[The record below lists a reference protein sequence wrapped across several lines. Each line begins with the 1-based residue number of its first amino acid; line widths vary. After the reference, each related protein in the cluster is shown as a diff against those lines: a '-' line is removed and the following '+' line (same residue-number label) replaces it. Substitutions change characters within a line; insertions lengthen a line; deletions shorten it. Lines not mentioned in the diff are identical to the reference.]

1 MSPPLSNE
9 TGQAGRTGSV
19 PDSARIEGGGLRAP
33 PIRWYC
39 RALLRAG
46 ICGKPALP
54 SLLGRGVNLAGPS
67 GYWVGHSSGS
77 FAVGLMSDREPGLA
91 SGSRGYTGR
100 RAVSGQFLR
109 RGAPRTGRR
118 YGFSPRGPGPVKRT
132 NCRQNQHPVQIAWAI
147 LLTGAGIRAGFVPPP
162 LTPQALQ
169 PADPP
174 RFISGFSSE
183 TYGSRRGF
191 LPPTAGGSLL
201 SPWRLAHQMHNHQI
215 DSAAGDGSATRK
227 KSSSEEKAR
236 PPAGLD
242 PSLTGTGYG
251 MGKW

>member
-1 MSPPLSNE
+1 MLDFAGNQHYPPSWVEASTSLDQVVIGSA
-9 TGQAGRTGSV
+9 TPVGASQWGLCRTGS
-19 PDSARIEGGGLRAP
+19 
-33 PIRWYC
+33 
-39 RALLRAG
+39 
-46 ICGKPALP
+46 
-54 SLLGRGVNLAGPS
+54 
-67 GYWVGHSSGS
+67 
-77 FAVGLMSDREPGLA
+77 
-91 SGSRGYTGR
+91 

-147 LLTGAGIRAGFVPPP
+147 LLTGAGIRAGFVPPT